1 LAADETQGSAADE
14 TGETKGFAVNDTEAE
29 SVGLRGKRSDAR
41 RNIAAIQDAALTCLT
56 RDPQASMAHIAQ
68 AAGVGRV
75 TLYGHFGTRAE
86 LLHAVFARTLRE
98 AHQALSTVDLT
109 GDARDALTRLVTA
122 SWRIIDQC
130 RSLLHA
136 AERELPAEH
145 IRTMHDQP
153 LRRVQELIQRGQ
165 RDGVFRTDLPALWLV
180 AIFYNIVHGAAG
192 EVTAGRLEVGDAAQ
206 MINAVLLAA
215 YTPPGGT
222 VPTNH

>member
-1 LAADETQGSAADE
+1 M
-14 TGETKGFAVNDTEAE
+14 NDTEAE

-153 LRRVQELIQRGQ
+153 LL
-165 RDGVFRTDLPALWLV
+165 RTDLPALWLV